1 MKIPAIAGISG
12 SGKSTIIDL
21 ILGIQKPNQ
30 GNILIDNISYK
41 DINLNYFRQRIGYV
55 PQDPQLFNTTIRENL
70 VWFEKNISEKKIIE
84 ACKTSNAMEF
94 INKLPNRFDT
104 IVGNSGTSL
113 SGGQRQRLTI
123 ARALL
128 RNPTLLIL
136 DEATSS
142 LDLKSDKLIYDALK
156 KIHGKMTIILISHRE
171 QTLKYADKIYFLDGG
186 TIVKNKQYYN

>member
-1 MKIPAIAGISG
+1 
-12 SGKSTIIDL
+12 
-21 ILGIQKPNQ
+21 
-30 GNILIDNISYK
+30 
-41 DINLNYFRQRIGYV
+41 
-55 PQDPQLFNTTIRENL
+55 
-70 VWFEKNISEKKIIE
+70 
-84 ACKTSNAMEF
+84 MEF

-156 KIHGKMTIILISHRE
+156 KFMVNDINFNFTPRTNFEIR
-171 QTLKYADKIYFLDGG
+171 
-186 TIVKNKQYYN
+186 